1 MPAALQIAFKDLR
14 QRVRDKSA
22 FLWGFVA
29 PVGLAF
35 IFSLALGG
43 IADGDAMSVS
53 YGVVDDDGG
62 AMSEAFVGR
71 VLGPLVEDGL
81 VDELVRFETAA
92 QAEEAVGTG
101 ALDAAFIIPAGFT
114 EGAFGAGG
122 VSMEVI
128 GYADSPIGTQV
139 ARAIAGG
146 MAGEINGIR
155 IAVGTV
161 CALSGR
167 DIADCA
173 GDDLGRAAQ
182 SMPPPLALASVD
194 AADKQL
200 DAGTFYSAGMAIMF
214 LFLTVQF
221 GVLGLLEEKSNGTM
235 ARLLAA
241 PIGRWSIVFGKA
253 ITSFALGI
261 ASMTAIVVATT
272 LIPSL
277 SADWGD
283 PLAVAIL
290 VLAGVLAAMGV
301 MMMVAAFARTP
312 EQAQNLQAIVA
323 FLLAMLGGT
332 FFPIG
337 NAGGILGM
345 LSKVTPHF
353 WFLRGLGDA
362 AGGSGLGG
370 VMASVWPILLFA
382 GVTAFLASFRLG
394 RVVEA

>member
-1 MPAALQIAFKDLR
+1 MRAALQIALKDLR
-14 QRVRDKSA
+14 QRVRDRSA

-43 IADGDAMSVS
+43 ITDGDAISVT

-62 AMSEAFVGR
+62 AMSDVFVGQ
-71 VLGPLVEDGL
+71 VLGSLVEDGL
-81 VDELVRFETAA
+81 VEELVRFDTAA
-92 QAEEAVGTG
+92 AAEEAVEAGN
-101 ALDAAFIIPAGFT
+101 LDAAFIIPAGFT

-122 VSMEVI
+122 VSIGVI
-128 GYADSPIGTQV
+128 GYVDSPIGTQV
-139 ARAIAGG
+139 ATAIAGG

-155 IAVGTV
+155 TAVGTV
-161 CALSGR
+161 CAASGV

-173 GDDLGRAAQ
+173 GDELGLAAQ
-182 SMPPPLALASVD
+182 AMPLPLSLTTVD

-200 DAGTFYSAGMAIMF
+200 DAGTFYSAAMAVMF

-221 GVLGLLEEKSNGTM
+221 GVLGLLEEKTNGTM

-241 PIGRWSIVFGKA
+241 PIGRRSIVLGKA

-272 LIPSL
+272 LIPTL

-301 MMMVAAFARTP
+301 MMLVAAFARTP
-312 EQAQNLQAIVA
+312 EQAQNLQAIAA
-323 FLLAMLGGT
+323 FLLAMLGGA

-345 LSKVTPHF
+345 LSKLTPHF

-370 VMASVWPILLFA
+370 VLASVWPILVFA
-382 GVTAFLASFRLG
+382 GVTALLASFRLG
-394 RVVEA
+394 KVVEA